1 MPLIKRAPSSRAPHG
16 GDTSTSQTQSY
27 NTEDD
32 SSAETSNDYTD
43 SDGESYGSYDEDEE
57 DIGPSDSAS
66 TSDHEGH
73 YARPQRLPPQQRQ
86 HQLPPAGQYGQQYP
100 PQHPNSTQH
109 QSPPQHQLPPQQHQ
123 LPPHQPPRHQLTPH
137 QALQPHQP
145 PPTEYGPEYGL
156 EEEPQPQ
163 PQPYRRPSRR
173 ERPPKTATLDDP
185 RYPAYGR
192 GGFPHPTAP
201 GRPGPG
207 QFFGRGQTGF
217 QNHVG
222 PYMGYPANSQMVPFG
237 YDPNNPYDPY
247 GGEGR
252 GMYDMM
258 PYQGQQ
264 QQQPPGFYGAMQ
276 PHQYGMGSHMQ
287 MHLTPPPPP
296 PPIYICRYP
305 RTG

>member
-1 MPLIKRAPSSRAPHG
+1 LIKRAPSSRAPHG

-43 SDGESYGSYDEDEE
+43 SEGESYGSYDEDDEE

-100 PQHPNSTQH
+100 PQHPYSTQH
-109 QSPPQHQLPPQQHQ
+109 QFPPQHQLPPQQHQ

-145 PPTEYGPEYGL
+145 PPPTEYGPEYGL

-163 PQPYRRPSRR
+163 PQSYRRPSRR

-264 QQQPPGFYGAMQ
+264 QQQPPG
-276 PHQYGMGSHMQ
+276 
-287 MHLTPPPPP
+287 
-296 PPIYICRYP
+296 
-305 RTG
+305 